1 MAIYGVSATFDEV
14 DVSQYFIDN
23 NAAGGIGWPIK
34 YSPDLHQFIQSL
46 KVGDIIYIKS
56 FAKKTQMITIKA
68 VGIVIDNEIVK
79 NFPIVD
85 SKIRIGRNVKWI
97 DKKAITIENPNSKN
111 NVVNNSFYEEFNPEI
126 QKIIIDKFKV

>member
-1 MAIYGVSATFDEV
+1 M
-14 DVSQYFIDN
+14 
-23 NAAGGIGWPIK
+23 
-34 YSPDLHQFIQSL
+34 HQFIQSL

-79 NFPIVD
+79 NFPIGD

-97 DKKAITIENPNSKN
+97 DKESITIENPNGKN